1 MILKGFK
8 EKSNKKYIN
17 SCVKKRVVVANTDT
31 INKIGVLVFDKEFI
45 DLEWLNS
52 LANAL
57 KTNANNLKIL
67 SLSNLKKEEVSV
79 FTNTFSEKE
88 IGWKGTLKSQIIKD
102 FVAADFDL
110 LINFYETK
118 NLALQLVT
126 AATKAQIKVGVYNAD
141 EDLNDL
147 IIQTKLKDHNIFKTE
162 LVKYLNILN
171 KLNHE

>member
-17 SCVKKRVVVANTDT
+17 NCVKQRVVVTSNST
-31 INKIGVLVFDKEFI
+31 IKKVGILVFDKEFN
-45 DLEWLNS
+45 DLEWLSN
-52 LANAL
+52 LAKTL
-57 KTNANNLKIL
+57 KINANELEIL
-67 SLSNLKKEEVSV
+67 SLVSLKKEEVSI

-88 IGWKGTLKSQIIKD
+88 IGWKGTLKSQVIKD
-102 FVAADFDL
+102 FVAKDFDL
-110 LINFYETK
+110 LINFYETE

-126 AATKAQIKVGVYNAD
+126 AISKAKFKVGIFKAD
-141 EDLNDL
+141 ENLNDL
-147 IIQTKLKDHNIFKTE
+147 IIQTKLKDQTIFKTE